1 MTPRSHHRPPQAGFT
16 LVEAI
21 VAIVLLGIIGG
32 MVAVFIRAPL
42 QGYKDTRQ
50 RAELTE
56 MADLSLRRMERDL
69 RLALPNSIRTNGSTI
84 ELLLTKGGGRYLAVE
99 DDSPTGT
106 PLSFDDPTKVTFN
119 VVGPLPTGR
128 AAIRTGTDL
137 FVVNNQS
144 ADGAAPANAYLLAE
158 ANRNIAFIGA
168 LGTDADMPTITLL
181 DNPFARQT
189 PSMPSESSRF
199 QIVSGPVAYHCV
211 EGTDGTGTLYRQWN
225 YAITRD
231 PVYPPVAVL
240 RSATATGAQSNPLIG
255 GVHAC
260 SFTYEPDVSGRG
272 GLVVLRLELHIPG
285 EDTMI
290 KLVHQVHIDNTP

>member
-1 MTPRSHHRPPQAGFT
+1 MTPRHHHRSPQAGFT

-42 QGYKDTRQ
+42 QGYKDSRT
-50 RAELTE
+50 RAELTDL
-56 MADLSLRRMERDL
+56 ADLSLRRMERDL

-84 ELLLTKGGGRYLAVE
+84 EFLLTKGGGRYLAVE
-99 DDSPTGT
+99 DESPTGT
-106 PLSFDDPTKVTFN
+106 PLSFDTATAVEFN
-119 VVGPLPTGR
+119 VVGTLPTGR
-128 AAIRTGTDL
+128 AAIQPGTDL
-137 FVVNNQS
+137 LVINNQA

-158 ANRNIAFIGA
+158 ANRNIAYIAGVGVA
-168 LGTDADMPTITLL
+168 ADMPTIRLQ
-181 DNPFARQT
+181 DNPFATQS

-211 EGTDGTGTLYRQWN
+211 TGAGGTGTLYRQWN
-225 YAITRD
+225 YAITKD
-231 PVYPPVAVL
+231 PAYPPVTDL

-260 SFTYEPDVSGRG
+260 SFAYEPDVSGRG
-272 GLVVLRLELHIPG
+272 GLVVLKLELRIPG
-285 EDTMI
+285 EDAMI
-290 KLVHQVHIDNTP
+290 SLVHQVHVDNTP